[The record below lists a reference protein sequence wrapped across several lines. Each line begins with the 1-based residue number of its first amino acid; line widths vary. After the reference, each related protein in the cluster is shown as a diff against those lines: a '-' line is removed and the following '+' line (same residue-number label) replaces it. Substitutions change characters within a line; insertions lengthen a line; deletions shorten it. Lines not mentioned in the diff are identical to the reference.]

1 MPTHVYHPS
10 RTPAT
15 WYDRVLVHPF
25 DNAVAILA
33 SIFGFSLLAALTHYG
48 FSPSASMMRLPAWVA
63 VAVAAGCAVG
73 GPLSLIGLHWTGETV
88 SRGWG
93 IERIGWLLVTG
104 GLAGYAIAV
113 GWNFPGSL
121 YSWLVPTILALGAI
135 LRFISLV
142 LIERNTRRTLSVVRE
157 ERRESE

>member
-15 WYDRVLVHPF
+15 WYDRILVHPF
-25 DNAVAILA
+25 DNAVALLGT
-33 SIFGFSLLAALTHYG
+33 IFGLVMLMALTRYG
-48 FSPSASMMRLPAWVA
+48 FNPSASMMRLPAWVA
-63 VAVAAGCAVG
+63 TAVALGCAAG
-73 GPLSLIGLHWTGETV
+73 GPLALIGLHWVGETV
-88 SRGWG
+88 SKGWAL
-93 IERIGWLLVTG
+93 ERVGWLLTAG
-104 GLAGYAIAV
+104 GLGGYAIAV
-113 GWNFPGSL
+113 AWNFPGSL
-121 YSWLVPTILALGAI
+121 YSWLVPAILALGAI